1 MKAEKLLQII
11 VKCYAKTVTEE
22 NQENKIIATE
32 GEQRRKTLH
41 LCSWVTINKF
51 KMGGILYK
59 NKYRI
64 KTARRDSYDYS
75 RDGYYFVT
83 ICTKNRKMFFGDVMF
98 GKIKLSQIGLTADKF
113 WQEITAHFPFVKL
126 DEFIVMPNHI
136 HGIIIIEKESSDVE
150 TQNLASL
157 PMDNIAQTKTQN
169 LASLPEYKNKFG
181 PQSKNLAS
189 IIRGFKVGVTKY
201 ANINK
206 IDFAWQ
212 ARFYDRIIRNDD
224 ELNKARQY
232 ITDNYFKW
240 ETDKNNS
247 ESLFT

>member
-1 MKAEKLLQII
+1 MEK
-11 VKCYAKTVTEE
+11 
-22 NQENKIIATE
+22 
-32 GEQRRKTLH
+32 
-41 LCSWVTINKF
+41 
-51 KMGGILYK
+51 ILYK

-64 KTARRDSYDYS
+64 KTARRAGYDYS
-75 RDGYYFVT
+75 QDGYYFVT

-126 DEFIVMPNHI
+126 DEFIVMPNHV
-136 HGIIIIEKESSDVE
+136 HGIIIIDKKLLNVE
-150 TQNLASL
+150 
-157 PMDNIAQTKTQN
+157 TQN

-189 IIRGFKVGVTKY
+189 VIRGFKVGVTKY

-232 ITDNYFKW
+232 IADNYFKW